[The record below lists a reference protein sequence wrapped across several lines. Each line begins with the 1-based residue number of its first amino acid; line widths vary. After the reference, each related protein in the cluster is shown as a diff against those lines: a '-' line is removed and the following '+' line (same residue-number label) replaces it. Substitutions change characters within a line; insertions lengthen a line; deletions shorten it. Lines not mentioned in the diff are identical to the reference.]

1 MPIWGRVKHKDDRQ
15 CACVLPYICSACL
28 GDAFLI
34 RVEGL
39 KKRFQNVTAVDG
51 LSMEIPTGSVFAFLG
66 TNGAGKS
73 TTISC
78 MTTSLPFDEG
88 SIVINGNTVGKDDER
103 IRRDIGVVFQQSLL
117 DPLATPL
124 ENLRLRAGFYGLGR
138 KAEARIAELT
148 DLVDL
153 GSFASRRYGLLSGGQ
168 KRRVDIARALIHS
181 PSVIFLDEPTAGLD
195 PQSREQVWDAID
207 TLREEQGLTVFLTT
221 HYMQETENADEVV
234 IIDKGRRIAAGTP
247 AELRAKY
254 SRSVLT
260 IQSSAHASLE
270 RTVSELGLDFEA
282 RTDVFEIGVESTQD
296 ALAVITAHR
305 EHIGNFELRHGTMDD
320 VFLSLTGKA

>member
-1 MPIWGRVKHKDDRQ
+1 
-15 CACVLPYICSACL
+15 
-28 GDAFLI
+28 
-34 RVEGL
+34 
-39 KKRFQNVTAVDG
+39 
-51 LSMEIPTGSVFAFLG
+51 MEIPTGSVFAFLG

-88 SIVINGNTVGKDDER
+88 VIVINGNTIGKDDER

-117 DPLATPL
+117 DPLATPV
-124 ENLRLRAGFYGLGR
+124 ENLRLRAGFYNLGS
-138 KAEARIAELT
+138 KTESRIKELT

-153 GSFASRRYGLLSGGQ
+153 GDFSSRRYGLLSGGQ

-195 PQSREQVWDAID
+195 PQSREKVWEAIN

-234 IIDKGRRIAAGTP
+234 IIDKGRRVAAGTP
-247 AELRAKY
+247 AELRSQY

-260 IQSSAHASLE
+260 IQSSAQDRLK
-270 RTVSELGLDFEA
+270 RTVTDLGLTFEA
-282 RTDVFEIGVESTQD
+282 RTDVLEIDVETAQD

-305 EHIGNFELRHGTMDD
+305 EHIGHFELRHGTMDD
-320 VFLSLTGKA
+320 VFLALTGKA